1 MQVIINIYQFHTQRI
16 IRKSISYCLI
26 TRTFIIRIFMICL
39 ASFHFILTSFYF
51 YLSEPPQEVVLPP
64 RIAQI
69 TSFVSFQKK
78 KRLAAIREQPPIL
91 ASNEVIAPV
100 QPQTQTQP
108 RIIPVTVPV
117 TVTVPLAVSSPAES
131 V

>member
-1 MQVIINIYQFHTQRI
+1 M
-16 IRKSISYCLI
+16 
-26 TRTFIIRIFMICL
+26 
-39 ASFHFILTSFYF
+39 LTPPFYF
-51 YLSEPPQEVVLPP
+51 FHLSEPPQEVVLPP

-91 ASNEVIAPV
+91 ASNEVISPV
-100 QPQTQTQP
+100 QPQPQP
-108 RIIPVTVPV
+108 RIITVPVPV